1 MFAMARGTRTE
12 AARIVRYGSEYLG
25 CDLRGKGSATTR
37 VARRLDTM
45 RRGER
50 VGLVLSYAV
59 GAALQPL
66 VGGTQAMEFLREQID
81 TALEEDP
88 AVASADD
95 RHDAEAG
102 RRGRRSHDDED
113 DFGGPI
119 LGRD

>member
-1 MFAMARGTRTE
+1 MSVVLAPGGRLESLTLTPNSLLLGHERLAATITETIRVAHAE
-12 AARIVRYGSEYLG
+12 AASQ
-25 CDLRGKGSATTR
+25 TQQ
-37 VARRLDTM
+37 
-45 RRGER
+45 
-50 VGLVLSYAV
+50 
-59 GAALQPL
+59 ALQPL

-113 DFGGPI
+113 DLGGPI

>member
-1 MFAMARGTRTE
+1 
-12 AARIVRYGSEYLG
+12 
-25 CDLRGKGSATTR
+25 
-37 VARRLDTM
+37 
-45 RRGER
+45 
-50 VGLVLSYAV
+50 
-59 GAALQPL
+59 
-66 VGGTQAMEFLREQID
+66 MEFLREQID